1 VASLKE
7 RFGQRLREIRQ
18 ERRMTQER
26 FAELLGISVDFLS
39 LIERGNNA
47 PSFEMLD
54 VFSVQLGV
62 PVAALFTFA
71 DEPQQK
77 PPRK

>member
-1 VASLKE
+1 MASLKE
-7 RFGQRLREIRQ
+7 RFGQRLRDIRQ

-54 VFSVQLGV
+54 VFAVQLGI
-62 PVAALFTFA
+62 PVAALFSFA
-71 DEPQQK
+71 DDPQRK
-77 PPRK
+77 PTRK

>member
-7 RFGQRLREIRQ
+7 RFGQRLRDIRQ
-18 ERRMTQER
+18 ERRMTQEQ

-54 VFSVQLGV
+54 VFSAQLGI
-62 PVAALFTFA
+62 PVAVLFTFLE
-71 DEPQQK
+71 D
-77 PPRK
+77 PPRRPTTK

>member
-1 VASLKE
+1 MASLKE
-7 RFGQRLREIRQ
+7 RFGQRLRDIRQ
-18 ERRMTQER
+18 ERRMTQEQ

-54 VFSVQLGV
+54 VFSVQLGI
-62 PVAALFTFA
+62 PVAALFTFT
-71 DEPQQK
+71 DK
-77 PPRK
+77 PPGKPTRK

>member
-1 VASLKE
+1 
-7 RFGQRLREIRQ
+7 
-18 ERRMTQER
+18 MTQEQ

-54 VFSVQLGV
+54 IFSVQLGL
-62 PVAALFTFA
+62 PVAALFVFR
-71 DEPQQK
+71 DEES
-77 PPRK
+77 RKSRAK

>member
-1 VASLKE
+1 
-7 RFGQRLREIRQ
+7 
-18 ERRMTQER
+18 MTQEQ
-26 FAELLGISVDFLS
+26 FSELLGISVDFLS

-54 VFSVQLGV
+54 VFATQLGV

-71 DEPQQK
+71 DDPARK
-77 PPRK
+77 PTNK